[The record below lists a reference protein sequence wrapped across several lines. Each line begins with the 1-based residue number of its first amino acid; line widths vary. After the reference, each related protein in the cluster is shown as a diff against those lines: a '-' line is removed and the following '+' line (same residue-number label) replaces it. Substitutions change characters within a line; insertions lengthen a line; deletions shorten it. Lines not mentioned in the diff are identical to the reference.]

1 MFIERVIKNLGRKD
15 VLAAG
20 LFGSLVRRD
29 FKVRGMI
36 ASFVFFM
43 RVSTK
48 TGFLHRLL
56 KGNTNKENTKPNE
69 PKIDEFAKAY
79 LRRRI

>member
-1 MFIERVIKNLGRKD
+1 
-15 VLAAG
+15 
-20 LFGSLVRRD
+20 
-29 FKVRGMI
+29 
-36 ASFVFFM
+36 M

-56 KGNTNKENTKPNE
+56 KEIRIKKIPNLME